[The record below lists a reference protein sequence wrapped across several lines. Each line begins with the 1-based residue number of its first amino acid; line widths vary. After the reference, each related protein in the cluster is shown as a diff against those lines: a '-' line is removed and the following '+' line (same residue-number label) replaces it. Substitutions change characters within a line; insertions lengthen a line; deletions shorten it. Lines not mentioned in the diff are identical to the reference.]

1 MMKEK
6 LESKRIW
13 IFMTVTF
20 GIEAI
25 ATTFLIKGQP
35 NPLFGPAVVSLLTFF
50 PFTVLAFWL
59 RAGTRTCSHML
70 TEHSANPKP
79 FPHEVKL

>member
-13 IFMTVTF
+13 IFMTVAF
-20 GIEAI
+20 GIETI
-25 ATTFLIKGQP
+25 ATTFLVKGQP
-35 NPLFGPAVVSLLTFF
+35 NPLFGPAVVSLLTFL

-59 RAGTRTCSHML
+59 RRHPDVFSHANRTLSQPE
-70 TEHSANPKP
+70 TVPARSQT
-79 FPHEVKL
+79 